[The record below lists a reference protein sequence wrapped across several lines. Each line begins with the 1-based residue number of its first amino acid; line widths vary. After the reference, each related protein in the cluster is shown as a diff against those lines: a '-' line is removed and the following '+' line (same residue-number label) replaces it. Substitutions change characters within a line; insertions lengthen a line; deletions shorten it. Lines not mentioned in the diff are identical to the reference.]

1 MTDQATLQPS
11 APLSRDSMPGEG
23 GEGEMSPLARNSMDQ
38 DRPGFEGESAPRNPP
53 DLDPAD
59 SRRHSLPALN
69 FFRPAQRSINVST
82 ASLAESEH
90 AAWGSL
96 SRDHTRLDHRTT
108 DLRLMTGRD
117 LPRQSRRPPSS
128 IGSRASVQPVIVRA
142 YSQAARARSESRHR
156 LPIIFDE
163 GRMDRAGLPPLEA
176 FNFQAIMRS
185 IEPEVAG
192 TLDAIADICA
202 NNRYSLANQYE
213 VHMPPGGHHT
223 TFRASDHPLN
233 PVSEATSEGGSA
245 SPTNSKKSA
254 NHQSSPV
261 APPEPDSAAL
271 DKLLSS
277 SLAGG
282 RSSHT
287 GQSPTSD
294 TLRTHMRGLL
304 ISRKESTS
312 EPVDRSNR
320 HSPRSLS
327 ASMAFLSSSSKA
339 FQARQGNISIME
351 SPLGLMSGI
360 GSQGG
365 RDSNTGLTATK
376 NSSLPDLS
384 SHVAPQVITE
394 TQTGVK
400 SGQLLSSGEI
410 MSQPSGAAKAV
421 SLVRDRHSRRT
432 SLLEGITSW
441 IPWSSRT
448 QPSTAPVLVEASD
461 ERGQATEAESALRDM
476 LRATPHEQDDKLAT
490 APG

>member
-1 MTDQATLQPS
+1 MMTDPDTLQAS
-11 APLSRDSMPGEG
+11 APPSQDSMPPEEG
-23 GEGEMSPLARNSMDQ
+23 LSPRARSSMEHNSV
-38 DRPGFEGESAPRNPP
+38 FETEQAQTNIP
-53 DLDPAD
+53 DVDSAD
-59 SRRHSLPALN
+59 SRRHSLPALT
-69 FFRPAQRSINVST
+69 FFLPAQRSINVST
-82 ASLAESEH
+82 ASLAESEN

-96 SRDHTRLDHRTT
+96 SRDHTRLDHHTS
-108 DLRLMTGRD
+108 DLRLITGRD

-128 IGSRASVQPVIVRA
+128 IGSRASVQPVLVRA

-156 LPIIFDE
+156 LPVILDE
-163 GRMDRAGLPPLEA
+163 GRMDRARLPPLEA

-213 VHMPPGGHHT
+213 VHMPPAGHYA

-245 SPTNSKKSA
+245 SPTNSKKGASH
-254 NHQSSPV
+254 HQSPV
-261 APPEPDSAAL
+261 DLPEPDSAAL

-282 RSSHT
+282 HSSHT

-294 TLRTHMRGLL
+294 TLRSHMRSLL
-304 ISRKESTS
+304 ISRKESAS
-312 EPVDRSNR
+312 EPDKSHR

-327 ASMAFLSSSSKA
+327 ASLAFLSSSSKA
-339 FQARQGNISIME
+339 FHAHQGNVSIME

-360 GSQGG
+360 GTPGG
-365 RDSNTGLTATK
+365 RENGVGP
-376 NSSLPDLS
+376 SSTTNVSLFDLS
-384 SHVAPQVITE
+384 SHIAPQVITE

-400 SGQLLSSGEI
+400 SGQLLSSGDGA
-410 MSQPSGAAKAV
+410 SQPSGAVKAV
-421 SLVRDRHSRRT
+421 SLVRDRHSRRI

-441 IPWSSRT
+441 ISWSPRT
-448 QPSTAPVLVEASD
+448 PQSVTPLFADAVD

-476 LRATPHEQDDKLAT
+476 LRATPREQHDKVAT
-490 APG
+490 ASG